1 MELNNVPKA
10 KKFPFANAKDRL
22 LAKTFD
28 IFFLSTISLSFG
40 FLIFCFDKNFTWFN
54 K

>member
-22 LAKTFD
+22 LAKLFD
-28 IFFLSTISLSFG
+28 IFFLSTISLSLG
-40 FLIFCFDKNFTWFN
+40 FLIFCFDKNFI
-54 K
+54 